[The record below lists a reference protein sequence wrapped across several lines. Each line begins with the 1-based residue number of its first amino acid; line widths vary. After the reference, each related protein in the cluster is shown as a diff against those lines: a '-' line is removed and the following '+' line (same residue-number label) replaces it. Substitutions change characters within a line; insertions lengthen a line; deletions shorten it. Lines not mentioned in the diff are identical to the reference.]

1 MQKISE
7 ITMDKLITKF
17 NRDISAS
24 LQKEL
29 SLKNKFLIPK
39 ILKVVVS
46 AGIGDYKEDDSA
58 VKKITEELTRITGQK
73 PHLNLSKKAVSA
85 FKLRIGQPVGLTVT
99 LRGEIMYDFVDRLI
113 NVALPRVRDFRGL
126 SNKGFD
132 GNGNYSIGIKEY
144 MIFPEVKYEDAT
156 RPFGFQI
163 NINTNVKNDNETRAL
178 LTSLGFPF
186 EKKEHN
192 NG

>member
-1 MQKISE
+1 ME
-7 ITMDKLITKF
+7 KLITKF
-17 NRDISAS
+17 NKEISAS
-24 LQKEL
+24 LKKEL
-29 SLKNKFLIPK
+29 SLKNQYLIPK
-39 ILKVVVS
+39 LLKVVVS
-46 AGIGDYKEDDSA
+46 TGIGDYKEDDAA
-58 VKKITEELTRITGQK
+58 VKKITEELTKITGQK
-73 PHLNLSKKAVSA
+73 PRVNLSRKAVSS

-99 LRGEIMYDFVDRLI
+99 LRGEKMYDFIDRLI

-156 RPFGFQI
+156 RPFGFQV

-178 LTSLGFPF
+178 LVSLGFPF
-186 EKKEHN
+186 EKKEQK

>member
-1 MQKISE
+1 ME
-7 ITMDKLITKF
+7 KLIEKF
-17 NRDISAS
+17 NKGIAAS

-29 SLKNKFLIPK
+29 SLKNIFLVPK
-39 ILKVVVS
+39 IEKIVVS
-46 AGIGDYKEDDSA
+46 TGIGDYKEDDA
-58 VKKITEELTRITGQK
+58 AIKKITEELTKIVGQK
-73 PHLNLSKKAVSA
+73 PRLNLSRKAVSA

-99 LRGEIMYDFVDRLI
+99 LRGEKMYDFIDRLT

-132 GNGNYSIGIKEY
+132 GQGNYAFGIKEY

-156 RPFGFQI
+156 RPFGFQV
-163 NINTNVKNDNETRAL
+163 NIKTNVKKDDETRAL
-178 LTSLGFPF
+178 LIALGFPF
-186 EKKEHN
+186 EKKKEK

>member
-1 MQKISE
+1 MEKLIVKFNKE
-7 ITMDKLITKF
+7 ITP
-17 NRDISAS
+17 A

-39 ILKVVVS
+39 IKKIVIS
-46 AGIGDYKEDDSA
+46 TGIGDYKDDDAA
-58 VKKITEELTRITGQK
+58 VKKILDELTRIVGQK
-73 PHLNLSKKAVSA
+73 PRINMSRKAVSA

-99 LRGEIMYDFVDRLI
+99 LRGEKMYDFIDRLV

-126 SNKGFD
+126 PNKGFD
-132 GNGNYSIGIKEY
+132 GQGNYTLGIKEY

-163 NINTNVKNDNETRAL
+163 NINTNVKKDSDTRAL
-178 LTSLGFPF
+178 LVSLGFPF
-186 EKKEHN
+186 EKKEKK
-192 NG
+192 

>member
-1 MQKISE
+1 MQK
-7 ITMDKLITKF
+7 LIEKF
-17 NRDISAS
+17 NKEIAPA

-29 SLKNKFLIPK
+29 SLKNKFLTPK
-39 ILKVVVS
+39 IEKIVVS
-46 AGIGDYKEDDSA
+46 TGIGDYKDDDGA
-58 VKKITEELTRITGQK
+58 VKKIMEEFTKIVGQK
-73 PHLNLSKKAVSA
+73 PRVNLSRKAVSS

-99 LRGEIMYDFVDRLI
+99 LRGEKMYDFVDRLT

-126 SNKGFD
+126 PVKGFD

-163 NINTNVKNDNETRAL
+163 NIKTNVKSDAETRAL
-178 LTSLGFPF
+178 LVNLGFPF
-186 EKKEHN
+186 EKKEQK

>member
-1 MQKISE
+1 ME
-7 ITMDKLITKF
+7 KLIEKF
-17 NRDISAS
+17 NKEIAPA

-29 SLKNKFLIPK
+29 SLKNKFLTPRIEK
-39 ILKVVVS
+39 IVVS
-46 AGIGDYKEDDSA
+46 TGIGDYKDDDGA
-58 VKKITEELTRITGQK
+58 VKKIAEELTKIVGQK
-73 PHLNLSKKAVSA
+73 PRINLSRKAVSA

-99 LRGEIMYDFVDRLI
+99 LRGEKMYDFVDRLI

-132 GNGNYSIGIKEY
+132 GHGNYAIGIKEY

-156 RPFGFQI
+156 RPFGFQV
-163 NINTNVKNDNETRAL
+163 NIKTNVSKDNETRAL
-178 LTSLGFPF
+178 LVGLGFPF
-186 EKKEHN
+186 EKKERK

>member
-1 MQKISE
+1 ME
-7 ITMDKLITKF
+7 KLIVKF
-17 NRDISAS
+17 NKEISTA
-24 LQKEL
+24 LRKEL
-29 SLKNKFLIPK
+29 SIKNKFLTPGLEK
-39 ILKVVVS
+39 IVVS
-46 AGIGDYKEDDSA
+46 TGIGDYKDDDAA

-73 PHLNLSKKAVSA
+73 PRLNLSRKAVSS

-99 LRGEIMYDFVDRLI
+99 LRDERMFDFIDRLV

-126 SNKGFD
+126 PLKGFD
-132 GNGNYSIGIKEY
+132 GLGNYSVGIKEY

-163 NINTNVKNDNETRAL
+163 NIKTNVKKDDQAKAL
-178 LTSLGFPF
+178 LIGLGFPF
-186 EKKEHN
+186 EKKERK